1 MLITKGLM
9 NVNLMQKPPFD
20 LKMSIKSI
28 YQLINQSEH
37 LYNRLQ
43 LQLFTRYNQSSINV
57 DDLNNFLAF
66 YRIVHKILHLHI
78 TAYSIPN
85 CRIIKSKQNMT

>member
-1 MLITKGLM
+1 MNAVTKGLM

-66 YRIVHKILHLHI
+66 HRIVCTQNTALHI
-78 TAYSIPN
+78 TAYLTVELLKANKI
-85 CRIIKSKQNMT
+85 

>member
-1 MLITKGLM
+1 MNAVTKGLM

-43 LQLFTRYNQSSINV
+43 LQLFTR
-57 DDLNNFLAF
+57 
-66 YRIVHKILHLHI
+66 
-78 TAYSIPN
+78 
-85 CRIIKSKQNMT
+85 